1 MCTVPGSKGYM
12 KIKERVGALFDMA
25 FLFGIKVPLTFLFFF
40 QNEILF
46 LFPII
51 FFKCKRR
58 TNFEKKDKRINELFS
73 G

>member
-1 MCTVPGSKGYM
+1 MCTVPGLNGYM

-25 FLFGIKVPLTFLFFF
+25 FMFGIKVPLTFLFFF

-51 FFKCKRR
+51 FFKRKR
-58 TNFEKKDKRINELFS
+58 
-73 G
+73 

>member
-1 MCTVPGSKGYM
+1 MHCTWVEGLHENKR
-12 KIKERVGALFDMA
+12 EVGALFDMA